1 MSPLDWLNPHETSF
15 NQETLRPL
23 PAGAASPHLP
33 WQVPPTSAPTLPSQN
48 LLSAAGKRKESQIPR
63 ADVVTLQHP
72 IPIAS
77 PSLPFLSIPPGVVSS
92 SNSNINFL
100 RVPIFT
106 TNCPNVE
113 PFTLTLMEN
122 LWKSVIFLSSRSCFT
137 SSWPLDFTFSSATS
151 ALSKAFRLVSSAWRS
166 AFLAS
171 PRSSF
176 KSLFSA
182 RSPAMSRH
190 MSSTGR
196 SCSAEVRL
204 RSISLLPQRD
214 LFNGFY
220 KWGTSNHP
228 MLLIFSIIHLGAHVW
243 KPPLVGEILWNPGP
257 PSGPPSARLCLLHPQ
272 CGKFSLQLLCITCR
286 SCGCG
291 NFLELLL

>member
-1 MSPLDWLNPHETSF
+1 MLNP
-15 NQETLRPL
+15 LL
-23 PAGAASPHLP
+23 
-33 WQVPPTSAPTLPSQN
+33 LPSWKISENQW
-48 LLSAAGKRKESQIPR
+48 
-63 ADVVTLQHP
+63 
-72 IPIAS
+72 
-77 PSLPFLSIPPGVVSS
+77 FFCPPGAVSPRLGHWTS
-92 SNSNINFL
+92 
-100 RVPIFT
+100 
-106 TNCPNVE
+106 
-113 PFTLTLMEN
+113 PFPPPPPPFPRHFD
-122 LWKSVIFLSSRSCFT
+122 SF
-137 SSWPLDFTFSSATS
+137 PPPG
-151 ALSKAFRLVSSAWRS
+151 RS

-196 SCSAEVRL
+196 SCSAEVHL